1 MKKGLLMVIAMMLP
15 WSALAMPSVPA
26 APSIGP
32 VSNIPSRFLS
42 SSETL
47 TFEWGCPVS
56 EVVKASTGK
65 DALLQVG
72 EECMA
77 EARQAASQKPGVFEV
92 IKVSVIVPDI
102 NVTKHEQGYMLQG
115 TFFLETLVLKGME

>member
-1 MKKGLLMVIAMMLP
+1 MKKVLLMVIAAMVPCAAMAFTTVP
-15 WSALAMPSVPA
+15 AMPQME
-26 APSIGP
+26 P
-32 VSNIPSRFLS
+32 VSSIPTRFLS

-56 EVVKASTGK
+56 EVVQAETGK
-65 DALLQVG
+65 AALIRVG

-77 EARQAASQKPGVFEV
+77 EARKAASEKPGVFEV

-102 NVTKHEQGYMLQG
+102 NVTKHAQGYMLQG

>member
-1 MKKGLLMVIAMMLP
+1 
-15 WSALAMPSVPA
+15 LA
-26 APSIGP
+26 P
-32 VSNIPSRFLS
+32 VSTIPSRFLS

-56 EVVKASTGK
+56 EVVKADTGK
-65 DALLQVG
+65 AALLQVG
-72 EECMA
+72 EQCMA
-77 EARQAASQKPGVFEV
+77 EARQAAASKPGVFEV

-115 TFFLETLVLKGME
+115 TFFLETLVLKGGE